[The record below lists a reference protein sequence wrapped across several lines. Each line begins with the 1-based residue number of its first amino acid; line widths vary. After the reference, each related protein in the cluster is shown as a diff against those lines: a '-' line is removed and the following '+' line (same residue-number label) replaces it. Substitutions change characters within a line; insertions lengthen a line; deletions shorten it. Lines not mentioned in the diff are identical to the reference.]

1 MRIQNLKNLTD
12 SDLDTTVWR
21 YLSVP
26 KFMSMLT
33 YQALWFS
40 KLNILQDQF
49 EGRIP
54 RSTKEKMKLQ
64 NQVWK
69 QVFNT
74 PEFHRQIDDWPLRNE
89 DDGRELTVV
98 SCWFFGDSE
107 SKKMWDEYVGSHE
120 GVAVKSSVRRLAQY
134 VFVPPDPD
142 MSQIGK
148 VLYID
153 HGDYEFQYYEA
164 SQAHER
170 AFLKDKRFSE
180 EQEIRIVTMN
190 FKTMCCVSKLGRP
203 FTREECQGKNMNN
216 FDNPGLNIIIDIR
229 KLLTGVVIAPYAEEW
244 FELLVRRIIE
254 LSDLSV
260 PVMRSSIENA

>member
-1 MRIQNLKNLTD
+1 MGIQNLKNLTD

-21 YLSVP
+21 YLPFP
-26 KFMSMLT
+26 KFISMLT

-64 NQVWK
+64 NQIWK

-74 PEFHRQIDDWPLRNE
+74 PEFHKQIDDWPLKNE
-89 DDGRELTVV
+89 EDGRELTVV
-98 SCWFFGDSE
+98 SCWFLGDSE
-107 SKKMWDEYVGSHE
+107 SKKMWDQYVGSHE

-134 VFVPPDPD
+134 VFVPPDPH

-153 HGDYEFQYYEA
+153 HDDHEFQYYEA

-190 FKTMCCVSKLGRP
+190 FKTMCCVSKFGRP
-203 FTREECQGKNMNN
+203 LTREECQGKNMNN
-216 FDNPGLNIIIDIR
+216 FDNPGLYIIIDIR

-254 LSDLSV
+254 LSDVNV
-260 PVMRSSIENA
+260 PVIRSSIESA